1 MKRDIP
7 IGKAFRFPCLVER
20 IVMRNAAVDGEKD
33 LFAVSGLP
41 KTHIIT
47 QPAFNA
53 AALVIIGA
61 GAFLREL
68 IAAFKT
74 VHIEFAHIV
83 PNAFKVFDQLAV
95 GHTFVSFHRAL
106 ARRKFFDLTIKLLR
120 FFMKNTTK
128 IYDFSGVLVGVGRLE
143 LPASCSQSRRATNCA
158 TPRYAVLARMSACQ
172 RGGYGAY
179 TRNPS

>member
-1 MKRDIP
+1 
-7 IGKAFRFPCLVER
+7 
-20 IVMRNAAVDGEKD
+20 MRNAAVDGEKD

-128 IYDFSGVLVGVGRLE
+128 IYDFSGVLVGV
-143 LPASCSQSRRATNCA
+143 
-158 TPRYAVLARMSACQ
+158 
-172 RGGYGAY
+172 
-179 TRNPS
+179 